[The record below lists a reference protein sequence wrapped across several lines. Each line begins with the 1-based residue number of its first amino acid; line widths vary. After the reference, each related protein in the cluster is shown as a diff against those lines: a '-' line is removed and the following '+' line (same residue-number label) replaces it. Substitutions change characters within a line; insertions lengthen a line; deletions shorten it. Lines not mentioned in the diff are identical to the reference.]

1 MQTAYANGASTRAYA
16 SHNTCAC
23 IVSVLSVGGSG
34 GRSPTP
40 KPPPDHH
47 HQTQT
52 PTGYLKLQNV
62 PVAWAKTGVK
72 FVHHEAEKYD
82 LGALH

>member
-16 SHNTCAC
+16 SHNTFAC
-23 IVSVLSVGGSG
+23 IVSVQSVGGSG
-34 GRSPTP
+34 GRSP
-40 KPPPDHH
+40 PPNHH

-82 LGALH
+82 LGALP